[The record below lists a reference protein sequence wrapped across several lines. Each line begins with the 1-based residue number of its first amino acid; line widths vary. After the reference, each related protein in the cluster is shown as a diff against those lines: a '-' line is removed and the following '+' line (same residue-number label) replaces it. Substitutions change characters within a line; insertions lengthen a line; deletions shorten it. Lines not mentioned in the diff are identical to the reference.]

1 MQLKLIL
8 TNTCVKH
15 GKFKKGEKLLQGSQ
29 GSQSYS
35 ELVWNIPVLP
45 HGGIREAGLDS
56 NDSLVGPDSKA
67 TVSCLY
73 PFFKLIPRCDVWCQK
88 NDALSNK
95 YMQKTEKLAGG
106 L

>member
-1 MQLKLIL
+1 M
-8 TNTCVKH
+8 
-15 GKFKKGEKLLQGSQ
+15 
-29 GSQSYS
+29 
-35 ELVWNIPVLP
+35 NIPVLP
-45 HGGIREAGLDS
+45 HGGIREAELDS

-73 PFFKLIPRCDVWCQK
+73 LYFKLIPRCDVWCQK